1 MTIGLIQNA
10 RLLDL
15 GTADELGPHDVVIE
29 DGRFR
34 EVGAPGS
41 WKGTADWT
49 LDASGQWIIPGLID
63 LHVHATATSLHL
75 ADSANLPSSW
85 VAMDSVR
92 RLEGML
98 LRGFTTV
105 RDAGGADWGLAQ
117 AVSDGLV
124 RGPRLFVSGR
134 ALSQTAGHGDFRGR
148 LADVPPGGECSLHRG
163 LGSIARVADGVEAVR
178 QAARDELRR
187 GAVQLKLMVSGGA
200 ASPIDPLET
209 VQYSEDEIRAAVE
222 VAESWNTYV
231 MGHAYTARSI
241 ERAVRC
247 GVKSIEHASFVT
259 AEVAEQMREAGAVGV
274 PTLATFEA
282 LETYGGRLGFS
293 PDGLEKVGQIRSAG
307 EQCIETLKAAGV
319 TIGFGTDLLGDL
331 TQYQCREFLLRRE
344 VQSAVEVV
352 RSATVDAAKVLRM
365 EGQIGEIR
373 AGACADAL
381 LLDQNPLASHDVLA
395 ESQRHLTAVVK
406 DGALVAV
413 HGEPVR

>member
-1 MTIGLIQNA
+1 MIHNA

-15 GTADELGPHDVVIE
+15 GTGDELGALDLVIE

-34 EVGAPGS
+34 EICAPKSWVGP
-41 WKGTADWT
+41 TDWT
-49 LDASGQWIIPGLID
+49 FDAAGQWVLPGLID
-63 LHVHATATSLHL
+63 LHVHVTATSLHL
-75 ADSANLPSSW
+75 AESANLPSSW

-98 LRGFTTV
+98 VRGFTTV

-117 AVSDGLV
+117 AVSDGRV

-148 LADVPPGGECSLHRG
+148 LADVVPGGECSLHRG
-163 LGSIARVADGVEAVR
+163 LGSIARVVDGVEAVR
-178 QAARDELRR
+178 EAARDELRR
-187 GAVQLKLMVSGGA
+187 GATQLKLMVSGGA

-209 VQYSEDEIRAAVE
+209 VQYSDDEIRAAVD
-222 VAESWNTYV
+222 VAETWNTYV

-247 GVKSIEHASFVT
+247 GVRSIEHASFVT
-259 AEVAEQMREAGAVGV
+259 PDVAGQMRVAGAVGV

-282 LETYGGRLGFS
+282 LAMYGGQLGFS
-293 PDGLEKVGQIRSAG
+293 AAGLEKVGQIRSAG
-307 EQCIETLKAAGV
+307 EQCIETLKAARV
-319 TIGFGTDLLGDL
+319 VIGFGTDLLGDL

-344 VQSAVEVV
+344 VQSTLEVV

-365 EGQIGEIR
+365 EGKVGEITV
-373 AGACADAL
+373 GAYADAL
-381 LLDQNPLASHDVLA
+381 VLDQNPLKSHDVLA

-406 DGALVAV
+406 DGAVAV
-413 HGEPVR
+413 VHGTLVR